1 MVTGGA
7 AGIGEAICRKFAA
20 EGAEAVQ
27 LSFTI
32 ARAARTSAAAT
43 LSLPS
48 LSLPLR
54 GLLAFVSF
62 PLRTAYLR
70 TLWLGHGADWEMQR
84 NNRGVAVL

>member
-27 LSFTI
+27 LSFTMHGP
-32 ARAARTSAAAT
+32 
-43 LSLPS
+43 LGPLLLPPS
-48 LSLPLR
+48 PSPPSPSLR